1 MVKPS
6 FFSRSQQNRLIR
18 GLERNMIFLIGL
30 ARIDDSAQ
38 DFEQFVG
45 DVVHND
51 DSQLLFCLT
60 PLKIRDQS
68 FFVTDKAH
76 HGIMEPSAH

>member
-6 FFSRSQQNRLIR
+6 FFSRSQQNRLVS

-51 DSQLLFCLT
+51 DS
-60 PLKIRDQS
+60 R
-68 FFVTDKAH
+68 
-76 HGIMEPSAH
+76 

>member
-1 MVKPS
+1 MCTSQLVIFHRIRRLFRGTRRISMVKPS
-6 FFSRSQQNRLIR
+6 FFSRSQQNRLVS

-51 DSQLLFCLT
+51 DS
-60 PLKIRDQS
+60 R
-68 FFVTDKAH
+68 
-76 HGIMEPSAH
+76 